1 MNAPPNRP
9 DTVTDEML
17 RFMDGMKAEGTSW
30 PGEKLQQ
37 RFLIGDKEAGA
48 VFQYWFDVRHF
59 YGVEYA
65 SQVK

>member
-1 MNAPPNRP
+1 
-9 DTVTDEML
+9 
-17 RFMDGMKAEGTSW
+17 MDGMKAEGTSW

-48 VFQYWFDVRHF
+48 VFQYWFDVRNF